1 MGKIFLATLL
11 LFAHPS
17 FAPPSFAQSGDEAAI
32 RQILAEQTAAW
43 NKGDLDDFMKGYW
56 HNDSLVFIG
65 QSGVTYGY
73 TNALDNYKK
82 NYNTPDKM
90 GQLFFTLL
98 KVQRVSAD
106 HYFVIGKWFLKRQ
119 AGDVGGVYSLLFRK
133 IGGHWW
139 IIADHSS

>member
-1 MGKIFLATLL
+1 MGKLSLAILL
-11 LFAHPS
+11 PFAY
-17 FAPPSFAQSGDEAAI
+17 PSFAQSGDEAAI
-32 RQILAEQTAAW
+32 RQILADQTAAW
-43 NKGDLDDFMKGYW
+43 NKGDLDNFMKGYW

-73 TNALDNYKK
+73 TNALNNYKK
-82 NYNTPDKM
+82 NYNTSDKM

-106 HYFVIGKWFLKRQ
+106 HYFVIGKWLLKRK
-119 AGDVGGVYSLLFRK
+119 AGDVGGVYTLLFRK
-133 IGGHWW
+133 IDGHWW